1 MYPRNIIPLVQET
14 LVDTPVTLLNGAR
27 QTGKSTL
34 ARQVCAQRGG
44 TYLTLDDRA
53 VQASALSDPDG
64 FVRGLGAMT
73 VIDEIQLA
81 PGLFRAI
88 KAAVD
93 RDRRPGR
100 FLLTGSADVL
110 LLPNMSDSL
119 AGRMEII
126 TLHPLAQD
134 ELIGRKS
141 SFIDKVFG
149 TDLYKLPS
157 PGNTTKEDLAE
168 RMVRGGYP
176 EVLARNEARR
186 RTAWFKGYETTIL
199 QRDIRD
205 MANIAGL
212 TELPRMLA
220 MLAER
225 SSGLMNLADIGRS
238 IGLPYTTVGRYIT
251 LLQTAF
257 LVDPV
262 PAWSSNRTSR
272 LVKATKVHLN
282 DCGFTAWLCGLHTAG
297 ELLASHLF
305 GPLLESFVV
314 AELRRMATW
323 AGLTVAVYHFRTSS
337 GREVDIVLEDS
348 KGRIVGI
355 EVKSSSAIRTS
366 DLAGLKQLK
375 SLAGKKWVRG
385 MVVHPFHGITPFNK
399 DLHGVPLSA
408 LWEW

>member
-1 MYPRNIIPLVQET
+1 MYTRNIIPLVQEA
-14 LVDTPVTLLNGAR
+14 LVDTPVALLNGAR

-44 TYLTLDDRA
+44 MYLTLDDRA

-81 PGLFRAI
+81 PDLFRAI

-134 ELIGRKS
+134 EMLNRKS
-141 SFIDKVFG
+141 TFIENVFG
-149 TDLYKLPS
+149 SDLHQLP
-157 PGNTTKEDLAE
+157 PTGNSTKEDLAQ
-168 RMVRGGYP
+168 RIVCGGFP
-176 EVLARNEARR
+176 EALARKESRR
-186 RTAWFKGYETTIL
+186 RTAWFRGYETTIL

-205 MANIAGL
+205 LANIAGL
-212 TELPRMLA
+212 TELPRMISLLA
-220 MLAER
+220 GR

-238 IGLPYTTVGRYIT
+238 LGLPYTTITRYMT

-262 PAWSSNRTSR
+262 PAWSHNRTSR

-282 DCGFTAWLCGLHTAG
+282 DPGFTTWLCGLRTA
-297 ELLASHLF
+297 EEVLASPLF

-323 AGLTVAVYHFRTSS
+323 SGLSLSLYHFRNSS
-337 GREVDIVLEDS
+337 GREVDIVLEDP
-348 KGRIVGI
+348 KGRVVGI
-355 EVKSSSAIRTS
+355 EVKSATAIGTS
-366 DLAGLKQLK
+366 DLAGLKQLR

-385 MVVHPFHGITPFNK
+385 MILHPFHGLTPFDK
-399 DLHGVPLSA
+399 DVHGVPLSA
-408 LWEW
+408 LWTW